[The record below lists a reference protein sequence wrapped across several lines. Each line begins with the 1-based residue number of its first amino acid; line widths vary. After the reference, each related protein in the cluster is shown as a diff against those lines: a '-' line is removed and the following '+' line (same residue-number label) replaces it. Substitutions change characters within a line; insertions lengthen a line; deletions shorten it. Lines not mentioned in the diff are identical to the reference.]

1 MTSFKLFLKKNQ
13 SILVT
18 VFLLL
23 GLGSAIACVPPSNNG
38 NQPAPLARP

>member
-1 MTSFKLFLKKNQ
+1 MNSLKLFVKKNQ

-23 GLGSAIACVPPSNNG
+23 GLGSAIACVPPSNN
-38 NQPAPLARP
+38 NIQPLSSARP